1 MDESTNPAIPRTESS
16 RLVTGRGRFIHT
28 ISLPRMLK
36 AAFMRSPVAHGRFYG
51 IDTSGVSGMPGVE
64 AVLTAED
71 IGALIA
77 DVPVTKLDTIP
88 HHISPVQMPLAD
100 GLVRFQGEP
109 VAMVVAQTV
118 DQAEDAVSALSV
130 NFEQHFSI

>member
-1 MDESTNPAIPRTESS
+1 MSEITSSTIHRAESS
-16 RLVTGRGRFIHT
+16 RLLTGRGRFIHT
-28 ISLPRMLK
+28 IILPRMLQV
-36 AAFMRSPVAHGRFYG
+36 AFIRSPVAHGRFSR
-51 IDTSGVSGMPGVE
+51 IDTSGVSSMPGVE
-64 AVLTAED
+64 AVLTAKD

-88 HHISPVQMPLAD
+88 HHTSPVQLPLAD

-118 DQAEDAVSALSV
+118 NQAEDAVLTPS
-130 NFEQHFSI
+130 Q